1 MLKSSPYYTSQ
12 HLHLYHLPTYTSLVH
27 LVVSPPPPPIHN
39 PLITL
44 LLALSK
50 TKAVGNLV
58 KDVNVVE
65 SATESLLARTKSIDR
80 DIGERVNT
88 LGVIGADS
96 TVDEET
102 LGRILGVGVVVI
114 VLELD
119 SSLAGAGLLDL
130 VVLTV
135 VRDGSDTSGN
145 GVSGLPVGRE
155 VGASAVVDTLGLLGV
170 LRLSG
175 LSVGADG
182 TALVTVIL
190 LLGEVLGVG
199 GAVNAAILGYLVSQ
213 LLE

>member
-1 MLKSSPYYTSQ
+1 MLNRSPYYTSQ

-27 LVVSPPPPPIHN
+27 LVVSPPPPLICN
-39 PLITL
+39 FLITL

-65 SATESLLARTKSIDR
+65 GATESLLARTKSIDR
-80 DIGERVNT
+80 DIGERVNA

-102 LGRILGVGVVVI
+102 LGRVLWVGVVVI

-119 SSLAGAGLLDL
+119 GSLAGTSLLDL

-135 VRDGSDTSGN
+135 VRDGSDTSGD

-155 VGASAVVDTLGLLGV
+155 VGASAVVDALGLLGV
-170 LRLSG
+170 LGLTR

-190 LLGEVLGVG
+190 LLGEVLSVG
-199 GAVNAAILGYLVSQ
+199 GTVNAAIVSYLMSRP
-213 LLE
+213 LE

>member
-1 MLKSSPYYTSQ
+1 MYCSLVKSSSYYTSQ

-27 LVVSPPPPPIHN
+27 LIVSPPPPQIN
-39 PLITL
+39 NFLITL

-102 LGRILGVGVVVI
+102 LGRVLGVGVVVI

-119 SSLAGAGLLDL
+119 GSLAGTGLLDL

-135 VRDGSDTSGN
+135 VRDGSDTSSD

-155 VGASAVVDTLGLLGV
+155 VGASAVVDALGLLGV
-170 LRLSG
+170 LRLAG

-190 LLGEVLGVG
+190 LLGKVLSVG
-199 GAVNAAILGYLVSQ
+199 GTVNAATVSYLM
-213 LLE
+213 